1 MEDMEDKM
9 KRILD
14 IARKDLLQNLR
25 DRSTFLFTLIM
36 PVAFTLLFGLALG
49 KGNKDTRLKL
59 RYLDQDGGLLS
70 SALKGQFQ
78 ASKDLVLVE
87 QTGQAREVLKKSVED
102 EKLAAAV
109 IVPAGYSQSALAG
122 KPLKIL
128 VIVDP
133 ASSTGITVQNSILTV
148 TSRFLNA
155 VQAAQLAAGDNSQPE
170 VFEDLLNQALGAWQ
184 EPPVRLVV
192 SQAGK
197 PAGAAASPLDLS
209 QVSPG
214 MMAQFTMAGLLTATQ
229 LLVEERKSR
238 TMQRLLTTSARR
250 AEILLGHYLAIF
262 ALIFV
267 QMLILIV
274 FGQIVLKL
282 DYLRLPWATLS
293 LVLATAACIAALG
306 LLIGALAKTDDQAI
320 IFSMIP
326 MFLFAGL
333 GGAWVPLEMTGK
345 AFQAVGHLTPVAWVM
360 DGFKN
365 IIARGLDFNSV
376 ILPVAAL
383 IGYAVLFFGVA
394 AWKFRSE

>member
-1 MEDMEDKM
+1 
-9 KRILD
+9 
-14 IARKDLLQNLR
+14 
-25 DRSTFLFTLIM
+25 
-36 PVAFTLLFGLALG
+36 
-49 KGNKDTRLKL
+49 
-59 RYLDQDGGLLS
+59 
-70 SALKGQFQ
+70 
-78 ASKDLVLVE
+78 
-87 QTGQAREVLKKSVED
+87 
-102 EKLAAAV
+102 
-109 IVPAGYSQSALAG
+109 
-122 KPLKIL
+122 
-128 VIVDP
+128 
-133 ASSTGITVQNSILTV
+133 
-148 TSRFLNA
+148 
-155 VQAAQLAAGDNSQPE
+155 
-170 VFEDLLNQALGAWQ
+170 
-184 EPPVRLVV
+184 
-192 SQAGK
+192 
-197 PAGAAASPLDLS
+197 
-209 QVSPG
+209 